1 MFLFYSDHCKHCT
14 MLLETLKSLD
24 KNKQIKLV
32 SMDYIKNN
40 NLRFDKRITHVPAL
54 LIKETDRII
63 FGKELFDYLLLPGK
77 GVLLIAKPTITN
89 KNENS
94 DEPSG
99 LDSYISQSYE
109 NIDEKDDYLTGPVT
123 VWENLENENKKE
135 IINNEKPIGNND
147 TEKTHKELPSLSEI
161 QKMRELDLH

>member
-1 MFLFYSDHCKHCT
+1 M
-14 MLLETLKSLD
+14 
-24 KNKQIKLV
+24 
-32 SMDYIKNN
+32 
-40 NLRFDKRITHVPAL
+40 
-54 LIKETDRII
+54 
-63 FGKELFDYLLLPGK
+63 LPGK
-77 GVLLIAKPTITN
+77 GVLLIAKPTTTN

-109 NIDEKDDYLTGPVT
+109 NIDEKDNYLTGPVT

>member
-1 MFLFYSDHCKHCT
+1 

-32 SMDYIKNN
+32 SMDYIKKN
-40 NLRFDKRITHVPAL
+40 NLRFDQRITHVPAL

-77 GVLLIAKPTITN
+77 GVLLIAKPTTTN

-109 NIDEKDDYLTGPVT
+109 NIDEKDNYLTGPVT

>member
-1 MFLFYSDHCKHCT
+1 

-40 NLRFDKRITHVPAL
+40 NLRFDQRITHVPAL

-89 KNENS
+89 NNENS

-109 NIDEKDDYLTGPVT
+109 NIDEKDNYLTGPVT

>member
-1 MFLFYSDHCKHCT
+1 

-32 SMDYIKNN
+32 SMDYIKKN
-40 NLRFDKRITHVPAL
+40 NLRFDQRITHVPAL

-89 KNENS
+89 NNENS

-109 NIDEKDDYLTGPVT
+109 NIDEKDNYLTGPVT

>member
-40 NLRFDKRITHVPAL
+40 NLRFDQRITHVPAL

-89 KNENS
+89 NNENS

-99 LDSYISQSYE
+99 LD
-109 NIDEKDDYLTGPVT
+109 
-123 VWENLENENKKE
+123 
-135 IINNEKPIGNND
+135 
-147 TEKTHKELPSLSEI
+147 
-161 QKMRELDLH
+161 

>member
-1 MFLFYSDHCKHCT
+1 

-32 SMDYIKNN
+32 SMDFIKKN
-40 NLRFDKRITHVPAL
+40 NLRFDQRITHVPAL

-77 GVLLIAKPTITN
+77 GVLLIAKPTTTN

-109 NIDEKDDYLTGPVT
+109 NIDEKDNYLTGPVT

>member
-1 MFLFYSDHCKHCT
+1 

-40 NLRFDKRITHVPAL
+40 NLRFDQRITHVPAL

-77 GVLLIAKPTITN
+77 GVLLIAKPTTTN

-109 NIDEKDDYLTGPVT
+109 NIDEKDNYLTGPVT

>member
-1 MFLFYSDHCKHCT
+1 

-32 SMDYIKNN
+32 SMDYIKKN
-40 NLRFDKRITHVPAL
+40 NLRFDQRITHVPAL

-77 GVLLIAKPTITN
+77 GVLLIGKPTTTN

-109 NIDEKDDYLTGPVT
+109 NIDEKDNYLTGPVT

>member
-1 MFLFYSDHCKHCT
+1 

-32 SMDYIKNN
+32 SMDYIKKN
-40 NLRFDKRITHVPAL
+40 NLRFDQRITHVPAL

-77 GVLLIAKPTITN
+77 GVLLIAKPTITKN
-89 KNENS
+89 NENS

-109 NIDEKDDYLTGPVT
+109 NIDEKDNYLTGPVT

>member
-1 MFLFYSDHCKHCT
+1 
-14 MLLETLKSLD
+14 
-24 KNKQIKLV
+24 
-32 SMDYIKNN
+32 MDYIKNN
-40 NLRFDKRITHVPAL
+40 NLRFDQRITHVPAL

-77 GVLLIAKPTITN
+77 GVLLIAKPTTTN

-109 NIDEKDDYLTGPVT
+109 NIDEKDNYLTGPVT

>member
-1 MFLFYSDHCKHCT
+1 

-32 SMDYIKNN
+32 SMDYIKKN
-40 NLRFDKRITHVPAL
+40 NLRFDQRITHVPAL

-77 GVLLIAKPTITN
+77 GVLLIGKPTITN
-89 KNENS
+89 NNENS

-109 NIDEKDDYLTGPVT
+109 NIDEKDNYLTGPVT